1 MQTLDHAIVR
11 AQPKGM
17 TRNRATGLIFT
28 GLLQTT
34 LIWALV
40 EGLNIKVPIIKFVPG
55 SGRVIETKIPPQ
67 PLPPP
72 SQPHKWYNPI
82 PLDPNAPRI
91 DIKEGP
97 DEGGGFYNPPQPT
110 NVQPPQSIAS
120 THTTPP
126 YPMIAIRLAEEGV
139 VRLRLSI
146 SPQGAV
152 SEAAILRSS
161 GYDNLDQAARDWI
174 LAHWRYRP
182 ATRGDAAVAS
192 TTEVQVNFNLKNAR

>member
-28 GLLQTT
+28 GLLQAT

-40 EGLNIKVPIIKFVPG
+40 EGLNIKVPLTIFDPG
-55 SGRVIETKIPPQ
+55 TVRVIETKIPPQ
-67 PLPPP
+67 PPPP
-72 SQPHKWYNPI
+72 KPHYTWHTPVM
-82 PLDPNAPRI
+82 LDPGQPPVFTVDGAG
-91 DIKEGP
+91 D
-97 DEGGGFYNPPQPT
+97 GGFYNPPQPP
-110 NVQPPQSIAS
+110 NFHEAQSIAA

-126 YPMIAIRLAEEGV
+126 YPFVAIRLAEEGV

-146 SPQGAV
+146 TQQGTV
-152 SEAAILRSS
+152 SEATLLRSS

-192 TTEVQVNFNLKNAR
+192 TTDVQVNFNLKDAH